1 MSQLK
6 QVYRCNVCGHIIEI
20 LNPGAGQLVCCGQP
34 MELLVEKTQDEGME
48 KHVPVI
54 EKTTSGYKVKIGS
67 VPHPMEAAHYIQ
79 WIELILDGVVLRK
92 HLNPGEV
99 PEAEFCVCVEVKS
112 ISACEYCNVHGL
124 WKS

>member
-20 LNPGAGQLVCCGQP
+20 VNPGAGQLVCCGQP
-34 MELLVEKTQDEGME
+34 MELLVEKIKDEGSE
-48 KHVPVI
+48 KHVPII
-54 EKTTSGYKVKIGS
+54 EKTTNGYKIKVGS

-92 HLNPGEV
+92 HLNPGEM
-99 PEAEFCVCVEVKS
+99 PEVEFCVSVDAKS
-112 ISACEYCNVHGL
+112 VSAREYCNVHGL

>member
-20 LNPGAGQLVCCGQP
+20 VNPGAGQLVCCGQP
-34 MELLVEKTQDEGME
+34 MELLSEKIQDEGME
-48 KHVPVI
+48 KHVPII

-67 VPHPMEAAHYIQ
+67 IPHPMEAVHYIQ
-79 WIELILDGVVLRK
+79 WIELILDGVILRK
-92 HLNPGEV
+92 HLNPGEA
-99 PEAEFCVCVEVKS
+99 PEAEFCVSVKVQS
-112 ISACEYCNVHGL
+112 VSAREYCNMHGL